1 MSQQN
6 TSFDSVWA
14 SEIDQQL
21 VDTIG
26 YLWVELR
33 RKYCMCLIL
42 LDHCLHK
49 LLARCLIL
57 LDHCLYLLNEWG
69 GTSKIKQWSSK
80 WVLDFAWTLLVQAAC
95 TVLDF
100 AWSLLVPPQWMRRYK
115 QNQAVIKQNQ
125 ASECLIL
132 LEHCLY
138 KLLAQ
143 CLILLDFLSHD
154 QAKSSSVQARCAWFC
169 LILLV

>member
-1 MSQQN
+1 MIGLSARWGFYPINFQVDWGPEGRLNAIGAITLSQQS

-42 LDHCLHK
+42 LEHCLHK

-95 TVLDF
+95 TGLAQCLIFSV
-100 AWSLLVPPQWMRRYK
+100 MIK
-115 QNQAVIKQNQ
+115 QNQAVYKQDVLDSACLDC
-125 ASECLIL
+125 ASV
-132 LEHCLY
+132 LE
-138 KLLAQ
+138 A
-143 CLILLDFLSHD
+143 LDFWTFL
-154 QAKSSSVQARCAWFC
+154 
-169 LILLV
+169 